1 MNDNIVVIKMSE
13 ATKGPVA
20 VFIGTK
26 TEADAYMFRILANS
40 EGPISKIE
48 NDYGLAFEVIET
60 INAFEEQ
67 TEKRKKLVQ
76 KNVPVKYYI
85 QRAYND

>member
-1 MNDNIVVIKMSE
+1 MTENVVVIKMSE
-13 ATKGPVA
+13 ATNGPVA

-40 EGPISKIE
+40 EGPISKIK

-60 INAFEEQ
+60 INAFDEQ

-76 KNVPVKYYI
+76 KNVPVKYYL

>member
-1 MNDNIVVIKMSE
+1 MYEKNRI
-13 ATKGPVA
+13 VA

-60 INAFEEQ
+60 INAFDEQ

-76 KNVPVKYYI
+76 KNVPVKYYL
-85 QRAYND
+85 QRAYNN